1 MDVQTLR
8 ELLMTD
14 AIGLHRQTVV
24 DLLNENRT
32 IHYEYFTNIPLP
44 GGKILTPKA
53 FIDTAERSR
62 LIRYIDLRIARY
74 CLDTARLKKSKDAP
88 ETRYFCNISP
98 ETIRYEIN
106 EGGLWK
112 EFFPDDIRMGALVFD
127 INLSDIQ
134 RGDIPVK
141 RFIEKNITQGCSFC
155 IDNANFEKK
164 LEIGFIDYFSYIK
177 FDADKLIQRIRE
189 LGNSEKFTAFKNALS
204 YAGIEIIVTRV
215 ETQDQLDFLDPF
227 RLKFAQGFL
236 FGRPLVIPRALS
248 QKIA

>member
-14 AIGLHRQTVV
+14 AIGLHRQVVV
-24 DLLNENRT
+24 DLFDENKP
-32 IHYEYFTNIPLP
+32 IHYEYFTNILLP
-44 GGKILTPKA
+44 GGKILTPKI

-62 LIRYIDLRIARY
+62 LIRHIDLRIARY
-74 CLDTARLKKSKDAP
+74 CVDTARLKKYKDHP
-88 ETRYFCNISP
+88 QTKYFCNISP

-112 EFFPDDIRMGALVFD
+112 EFFPDEIRMGSLVFD
-127 INLSDIQ
+127 INLADIQ

-141 RFIEKNITQGCSFC
+141 RFIEKNIMQGCGFS

-164 LEIGFIDYFSYIK
+164 LEIDFIDYFSYIK
-177 FDADKLIQRIRE
+177 FDADRLIQRIRE
-189 LGNSEKFTAFKNALS
+189 LGSPERFQSFKNTLS
-204 YAGIEIIVTRV
+204 HAGIEIIVTRV
-215 ETQDQLDFLDPF
+215 ESQDQLDFLKPF
-227 RLKFAQGFL
+227 EFKFAQGFF
-236 FGRPLVIPRALS
+236 FGRPLVIPKGLS